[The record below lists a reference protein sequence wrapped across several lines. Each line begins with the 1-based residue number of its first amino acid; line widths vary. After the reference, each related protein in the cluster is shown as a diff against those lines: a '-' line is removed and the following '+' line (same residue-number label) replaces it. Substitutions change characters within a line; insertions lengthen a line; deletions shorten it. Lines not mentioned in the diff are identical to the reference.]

1 MAFRFASLVPLARLT
16 GTVLVL
22 GSIQYGCQCGS
33 RSSRGSGG
41 TPQVSQPAPAPEP
54 GPAPAPAPAP
64 APSPDP
70 SVGEKIPPIEPD
82 KVTVVDTSNGG
93 GLKHLIFKSSTK
105 QEYGRYSSEYLMVI
119 KASKPSCIRI
129 KVRPTASVADKIADE
144 IAQAFESG
152 AGPCA
157 GVSVN
162 GEQVPRPSTPA
173 PPASPG
179 SPAAP
184 ASPGPA
190 PAPSPASP
198 LHLVS
203 SDPSRLAIA
212 EELHKADSYEFIDP
226 SDRSTMLLT
235 TASLNK
241 CASRIFR
248 METNPSQSE
257 LQIEKFVTKT
267 GRLVSIG
274 TKVRIWVDDEYSN
287 VCSQGGSFDTT
298 SKIAFGPLIQEEIV
312 PADVASTPTLFADKT
327 WQSQLDLLASEMD
340 RVVTRMT
347 TGIGSLSDVDQSG
360 FVEIFLTPEVN
371 RTKLVGQKRIDVDNF
386 RASPIFKPQDLAY
399 FNAEKNPTSNEGE
412 VLYLWVPDPAGIY
425 TAGEF
430 PSSNSLTTNYAK
442 GYLSTQLSGL
452 IYINEKILK
461 QKQKSVDDRWLI
473 QALSLVAS
481 MYYAG
486 IDYSTFFF
494 SQYLTSRPQ
503 YITLSKDID
512 TSIFS
517 AQYLPFAFD
526 EQLGMRGLF
535 GWYLHNTVCGT
546 DVLIPCD
553 AMRKF
558 YTSAKSGA
566 ALVEEVLGGTSYDN
580 AVKTFGLS
588 LAIGLADNRESI
600 YKLWDSNAAGYPP
613 RPVVFRDLTEIFPAE
628 PPVTEEEDN
637 KAVLLQTSKI
647 DRTVAG
653 PYPSRKM
660 LFAQPLAPDYDLEFK
675 LVPDSIAVVQPMG
688 FVSETSDA
696 AVILGDGLNVVF
708 VPIGERDS
716 SLRSVH
722 FEKLSERAP
731 GDLRPVNLSNKNDAF
746 TTYSGMPYYQS
757 DTPTPNPNQFTVTKM
772 REVWSFGS
780 LDNFYINQE
789 GSKTKV
795 SDTDS
800 VNIEFQPCSGITS
813 STELT
818 SCQAKSHKAIVQLV
832 IRDLDQELAPML
844 LVTTP
849 DRKIFRGHSILDRL
863 SNIDTA
869 FEDKEGEVSVL
880 CEASHATNS
889 VPDPATN
896 PLGDIIVMPIT
907 YIPASSTIQTS
918 IPHALVVGNKVYF
931 TSADGNTP
939 PGVSPFYAYTVSAV
953 VSSTVV
959 KVSNGSN
966 QLNFLAPTTGAT
978 QFMHRVE
985 QITTCANGGLK
996 GAPFFSDLHSRP
1008 TNLPQP
1014 PSATTPETGF
1024 KHNYVNYLIQGVL
1037 GYPYSTRRTVS
1048 YSDQPDCP
1056 GAFCY
1061 LEYEADRQFLKIA
1074 LDKEKSP
1081 TKYVYYPGNVDYDRT
1096 LPLEIMSSEL
1106 INQAAGLKKT
1116 MDDPQCSSP
1125 LGQTSIELCMTLSGL
1140 DENEC
1145 KNACAVS
1152 GKHKN
1157 VDAAIASNF
1166 ANASYF
1172 GVCTIGPGCQSL
1184 SSLMA
1189 EGYPPNPNST
1199 ADRTSRWLRPNRF
1212 LMFGAP
1218 DTSAT
1223 FTTHYVPV
1231 EPQRSN
1237 SYCLGFPD
1245 VQDPK
1250 FSRCSIKEDSVKAIS
1265 DIREQLHVPEN
1276 RFSSKCFDKKLS
1288 TDMDVCID
1296 RLSETREL
1304 MPESPYDFEW
1314 AGLALPSD
1322 RAVLRRSG
1330 ITDRAGEILSKPERL
1345 HSVVVEV
1352 PGTGTVVN
1360 ILVGGRKQTQ
1370 GKYMI
1375 RSRLVDWK

>member
-1 MAFRFASLVPLARLT
+1 MAFRFASLVPLARFT
-16 GTVLVL
+16 GTALVL
-22 GSIQYGCQCGS
+22 GSIQYGCECGS
-33 RSSRGSGG
+33 RSTRGSGG
-41 TPQVSQPAPAPEP
+41 TPQASQPAPSPEPGPAPGP
-54 GPAPAPAPAP
+54 GPAPAPAP
-64 APSPDP
+64 DP
-70 SVGEKIPPIEPD
+70 SVGETVPPIEPD
-82 KVTVVDTSNGG
+82 KVSVVDTSNGG

-105 QEYGRYSSEYLMVI
+105 QEFGRYSSEYLMVI

-144 IAQAFESG
+144 IAQAGESG

-162 GEQVPRPSTPA
+162 GEQVPRPAPPT

-184 ASPGPA
+184 APA
-190 PAPSPASP
+190 PGPASP

-203 SDPSRLAIA
+203 SDQSDPAMGEGSQ
-212 EELHKADSYEFIDP
+212 KSYSYEFIDP
-226 SDRSTMLLT
+226 SDRGAMFLT

-248 METNPSQSE
+248 METNPSQGE

-287 VCSQGGSFDTT
+287 VCSQGGSFNTT
-298 SKIAFGPLIQEEIV
+298 NKIAFGPLIQEGIV
-312 PADVASTPTLFADKT
+312 PADLALTPTLFADKT
-327 WQSQLDLLASEMD
+327 WQSQLDLLTSEMD

-347 TGIGSLSDVDQSG
+347 NSLGTVSDVDQSG

-371 RTKLVGQKRIDVDNF
+371 RTKLVGQNRMYVDNF
-386 RASPIFKPQDLAY
+386 RAAPIFKPQDLAY

-425 TAGEF
+425 TPREF

-503 YITLSKDID
+503 YIPLSGDLDSKM
-512 TSIFS
+512 FS
-517 AQYLPFAFD
+517 PQYLPFAID

-535 GWYLHNTVCGT
+535 GWYLHNAICGT
-546 DVLIPCD
+546 DVLTPCD

-566 ALVEEVLGGTSYDN
+566 ALVEEVLGGTTYDS

-588 LAIGLADNRESI
+588 LAIGLAEKRDGI
-600 YKLWDSNAAGYPP
+600 YKLWDVNPAGYPP
-613 RPVVFRDLTEIFPAE
+613 RPVAFRDLTEIFPSE
-628 PPVTEEEDN
+628 PPFTEEEDN

-653 PYPSRKM
+653 PYPSREM

-688 FVSETSDA
+688 FVSDTSDA

-731 GDLRPVNLSNKNDAF
+731 GDLRPVNLSNKTDAF
-746 TTYSGMPYYQS
+746 TTYSGAPYYQS
-757 DTPTPNPNQFTVTKM
+757 DIPMPNPNQFTVTKT

-800 VNIEFQPCSGITS
+800 VNMEFQPCSGITNP
-813 STELT
+813 TELT

-863 SNIDTA
+863 SNLLNE
-869 FEDKEGEVSVL
+869 FEDKEGEISVL

-889 VPDPATN
+889 LPSPSTN
-896 PLGDIIVMPIT
+896 PRGDKIVMPVT
-907 YIPASSTIQTS
+907 YNPATSTIQTLV
-918 IPHALVVGNKVYF
+918 PHDLIVGAKVYF

-953 VSSTVV
+953 DSSTVV

-966 QLNFLAPTTGAT
+966 QLNFLGPTTGAT
-978 QFMHRVE
+978 QFMHRIE
-985 QITTCANGGLK
+985 ATTTCANGGLK
-996 GAPFFSDLHSRP
+996 GAPFFSDLQSRP
-1008 TNLPQP
+1008 ANIPQP

-1024 KHNYVNYLIQGVL
+1024 KHNYVNYLIQGIL

-1048 YSDQPDCP
+1048 YLDQPECP
-1056 GAFCY
+1056 GDFCY

-1074 LDKEKSP
+1074 LDKEKKP
-1081 TKYVYYPGNVDYDRT
+1081 TTYIYYPGTTDYDRT

-1106 INQAAGLKKT
+1106 INQAASLKKII
-1116 MDDPQCSSP
+1116 DDPQCTSP
-1125 LGQTSIELCMTLSGL
+1125 LGQTSVELCVTLSGL

-1145 KNACAVS
+1145 KSACAVS

-1157 VDAAIASNF
+1157 VDTAIASNF
-1166 ANASYF
+1166 ANARYF
-1172 GVCTIGPGCQSL
+1172 GVCTIGPECQAL

-1189 EGYPPNPNST
+1189 EGYPPNPNSP
-1199 ADRTSRWLRPNRF
+1199 ADRTSRWLSPRRF

-1223 FTTHYVPV
+1223 LTTHYVPV
-1231 EPQRSN
+1231 EPQRPN

-1250 FSRCSIKEDSVKAIS
+1250 FSRCSIKEDSVKAIT
-1265 DIREQLHVPEN
+1265 DIREQLQVPEN
-1276 RFSSKCFDKKLS
+1276 RFGSKCFDKKLS

-1304 MPESPYDFEW
+1304 MPESAYDFEW
-1314 AGLALPSD
+1314 AGLSLPTD
-1322 RAVLRRSG
+1322 RIIVRRSG

-1352 PGTGTVVN
+1352 PGTGIVAN

-1370 GKYMI
+1370 GKYII

>member
-1 MAFRFASLVPLARLT
+1 
-16 GTVLVL
+16 
-22 GSIQYGCQCGS
+22 
-33 RSSRGSGG
+33 
-41 TPQVSQPAPAPEP
+41 
-54 GPAPAPAPAP
+54 
-64 APSPDP
+64 
-70 SVGEKIPPIEPD
+70 
-82 KVTVVDTSNGG
+82 
-93 GLKHLIFKSSTK
+93 
-105 QEYGRYSSEYLMVI
+105 
-119 KASKPSCIRI
+119 
-129 KVRPTASVADKIADE
+129 
-144 IAQAFESG
+144 
-152 AGPCA
+152 
-157 GVSVN
+157 
-162 GEQVPRPSTPA
+162 
-173 PPASPG
+173 
-179 SPAAP
+179 
-184 ASPGPA
+184 
-190 PAPSPASP
+190 
-198 LHLVS
+198 
-203 SDPSRLAIA
+203 
-212 EELHKADSYEFIDP
+212 
-226 SDRSTMLLT
+226 
-235 TASLNK
+235 
-241 CASRIFR
+241 
-248 METNPSQSE
+248 METNPLQSE

-287 VCSQGGSFDTT
+287 VCSQGGSFNTT
-298 SKIAFGPLIQEEIV
+298 NKIAFGPLIQDGIV
-312 PADVASTPTLFADKT
+312 PADLALTPTLFADKT
-327 WQSQLDLLASEMD
+327 WQSQLDQLASEMD

-347 TGIGSLSDVDQSG
+347 NSLGSLSDVDQSG

-371 RTKLVGQKRIDVDNF
+371 RTKLVGQNRMYVDNF
-386 RASPIFKPQDLAY
+386 RAAPIFKPQDLAY

-425 TAGEF
+425 TAREF

-442 GYLSTQLSGL
+442 GYLSSQLSGL
-452 IYINEKILK
+452 VYINEKILK
-461 QKQKSVDDRWLI
+461 QKQKSVNDRWLI

-486 IDYSTFFF
+486 IDYSTFYF

-503 YITLSKDID
+503 YIPLSGDLD
-512 TSIFS
+512 SNMFS
-517 AQYLPFAFD
+517 PQYLPFAID
-526 EQLGMRGLF
+526 EQIGMRGLF
-535 GWYLHNTVCGT
+535 GWYLHTAICGT
-546 DVLIPCD
+546 DVLTPCD
-553 AMRKF
+553 AIRKF

-566 ALVEEVLGGTSYDN
+566 ALVEEVLGGTTYDS

-588 LAIGLADNRESI
+588 LAIGLAEKRADV
-600 YKLWDSNAAGYPP
+600 YKLWDISPAGYPP
-613 RPVVFRDLTEIFPAE
+613 RPVAFRDLTEIFPSE
-628 PPVTEEEDN
+628 PPVTEEIDN

-653 PYPSRKM
+653 PYPSREM

-731 GDLRPVNLSNKNDAF
+731 GDLRPVNLSNQTDPF
-746 TTYSGMPYYQS
+746 TTYSGAPYYQS
-757 DTPTPNPNQFTVTKM
+757 DTPMPNPNQFTVTKM

-800 VNIEFQPCSGITS
+800 INMEFQPCSGITNL
-813 STELT
+813 TELA
-818 SCQAKSHKAIVQLV
+818 SCRAISHKAIVQLV

-863 SNIDTA
+863 SDIDDE
-869 FEDKEGEVSVL
+869 FEDNEGEVSVL

-889 VPDPATN
+889 VPSPSTN
-896 PLGDIIVMPIT
+896 PRGDKIVMPVT
-907 YIPASSTIQTS
+907 YNPATSTIQTS
-918 IPHALVVGNKVYF
+918 IPHDLAVGNKVYF

-953 VSSTVV
+953 VSSTEV

-966 QLNFLAPTTGAT
+966 QLQFLIEPTTSTA
-978 QFMHRVE
+978 QFMHRIE
-985 QITTCANGGLK
+985 ATTTCANGGLK
-996 GAPFFSDLHSRP
+996 GAPFFSDLQSRP
-1008 TNLPQP
+1008 TNIPQLPL
-1014 PSATTPETGF
+1014 ATTPDTGF
-1024 KHNYVNYLIQGVL
+1024 KHNYVNYLIQGIL

-1048 YSDQPDCP
+1048 YLDKPECP
-1056 GAFCY
+1056 GDFCY
-1061 LEYEADRQFLKIA
+1061 LQYEADRQFLKIT
-1074 LDKEKSP
+1074 LDKEKKP
-1081 TKYVYYPGNVDYDRT
+1081 TTYVYYPANSDYDRSP
-1096 LPLEIMSSEL
+1096 PLAIMPSEI

-1116 MDDPQCSSP
+1116 MDDPLCSAP
-1125 LGQTSIELCMTLSGL
+1125 LGQTSVELCVNLSGL

-1145 KNACAVS
+1145 KNACAVN

-1157 VDAAIASNF
+1157 VDAAIAANF
-1166 ANASYF
+1166 ANANYF
-1172 GVCTIGPGCQSL
+1172 GICTIGPECQAL

-1189 EGYPPNPNST
+1189 EGYPPNSGSPEN
-1199 ADRTSRWLRPNRF
+1199 RTSRWLRPSRF

-1218 DTSAT
+1218 DPSAT
-1223 FTTHYVPV
+1223 FTTHYVPI

-1245 VQDPK
+1245 VQDPQ
-1250 FSRCSIKEDSVKAIS
+1250 FSRCTIKEDSVKAIT
-1265 DIREQLHVPEN
+1265 DLREQLQVPEN
-1276 RFSSKCFDKKLS
+1276 RFGSRCFDKKLS
-1288 TDMDVCID
+1288 IDTDVCID

-1304 MPESPYDFEW
+1304 LPESPYEFEW
-1314 AGLALPSD
+1314 AGLSLSTD
-1322 RAVLRRSG
+1322 RVRVRRSG

-1360 ILVGGRKQTQ
+1360 ILVGGRKMTQ
-1370 GKYMI
+1370 GKYLI